1 MPQGAER
8 IEDIRGKDTYPT
20 ESDMKSSPAAYRAH
34 IAFGNGARTY
44 VATTSRGSQ
53 FAKRAHDKITR
64 RNPHARTNDRPMMLL
79 LVLMAEE
86 STF

>member
-1 MPQGAER
+1 MEYVLG
-8 IEDIRGKDTYPT
+8 GNTYPT

-44 VATTSRGSQ
+44 VATTSKGSQ

-64 RNPHARTNDRPMMLL
+64 RKPHARTNDRPMMLL
-79 LVLMAEE
+79 LVLMVEE